1 MIQVSER
8 LGPVRFKTEEIL
20 FNKSCTALPGN
31 LSSYH
36 STIDSLSGGPAGDR
50 LRKSGYPVDQ

>member
-20 FNKSCTALPGN
+20 FNKNCTALPGN

-36 STIDSLSGGPAGDR
+36 STIDSLSGGLPGDR
-50 LRKSGYPVDQ
+50 L